1 MKRLLGTVALLGGLS
16 TVGAAQGTSEVA
28 PPRGFSLPI
37 PARASGEIVMTGE
50 AYKAAGIDARR
61 PGQAGRISMSPQLT
75 LFGSFSVG
83 VNMLVSS
90 EGSQF
95 RQNISQFGISPRYKW
110 ATFHVGDFSQNYSA
124 YTVQGTRVRGGGV
137 DLRPGIFRLSLQGGR
152 SQRVVSGGAG
162 NQAFRRN
169 LYAGSVGIGREQS
182 SFIDLLVLTAK
193 DDPSSLDSALQD
205 TLLLDTIPVA
215 LRPRYDTRPQENL
228 VFGTRGQLSLF
239 GRRFVLAGEGAVAAI
254 TRDVEAPPVDPS
266 SVAGGNAVGDII
278 PLTLASSGDYAL
290 KLDGTV
296 NLGAGGLKGG
306 YEYVGAGYT
315 SLGLAYVINDR
326 RAYNAGGNVRL
337 LRNRVSLQGQY
348 QHQNDNLIGQKAT
361 TTNRDAVMASL
372 SALLSRNVTATV
384 TGMNSVI
391 ANDAVVDTFVVDS
404 RSLALTAN
412 TAVQTALGGMRTTVS
427 VAYAFQRT
435 SDANIIT
442 QIPRITVHNLST
454 SVQLALSK
462 RVSVTP
468 SVSYAVTNTEG
479 GERQSNLHA
488 GFRGQ
493 GRFGNLRPSVSFSQ
507 TYNNGRA
514 VTAATGQLS
523 YALPWEAR
531 LSLQGR
537 HSRYAAVGNRPAFQE
552 SFLTLSLARSF

>member
-1 MKRLLGTVALLGGLS
+1 MKTLLVTAGLLCGATTV
-16 TVGAAQGTSEVA
+16 VGAQGTA
-28 PPRGFSLPI
+28 GTPPRGFSL

-50 AYKAAGIDARR
+50 TYKAAGIDARR
-61 PGQAGRISMSPQLT
+61 PNQAGRISMSPQLT

-83 VNMLVSS
+83 LNLLVST

-124 YTVQGTRVRGGGV
+124 YTVQGTRIRGGGV
-137 DLRPGIFRLSLQGGR
+137 DLRPGIFRFSVQGGR

-169 LYAGSVGIGREQS
+169 LYAGYVGIGREQS
-182 SFIDLLVLTAK
+182 SFVDLILSSAK
-193 DDPSSLDSALQD
+193 DDPTSLDSALQD

-239 GRRFVLAGEGAVAAI
+239 GRRFVLAGEGAVAVI
-254 TRDVEAPPVDPS
+254 TRDVEAPPADPS
-266 SVAGGNAVGDII
+266 SVGGGAAISDAI
-278 PLTLASSGDYAL
+278 PLTLASSGDYAF

-296 NLGAGGLKGG
+296 NLGTAGLKGG

-326 RAYNAGGNVRL
+326 RAYNLGGNMRFL
-337 LRNRVSLQGQY
+337 QNRISVQGQY
-348 QHQNDNLIGQKAT
+348 QHQNDNLINQKAST
-361 TTNRDAVMASL
+361 TKRDAMMASL
-372 SALLSRNVTATV
+372 SVLVSRNVTATL
-384 TGMNSVI
+384 TGMNSLI
-391 ANDAVVDTFVVDS
+391 GNDAAVDTFVVDN

-412 TAVQTALGGMRTTVS
+412 TAVQTVVAGMRTTVS

-435 SDANIIT
+435 ADANVIT
-442 QIPRITVHNLST
+442 RIPEITVHNLST

-462 RVSVTP
+462 AVSITP
-468 SVSYAVTNTEG
+468 SISYAVTNTEG
-479 GERQSNLHA
+479 GERQSNVHA

-507 TYNNGRA
+507 TYNSGRA

-523 YALPWEAR
+523 YALPWESR